1 LNCSKEGFL
10 EERIFRI
17 LLVDDSGPWRAF
29 EVSTLQSEA
38 DLEIISEATN
48 GSEAV
53 QIAEQLQ
60 PDLVLLDIGLPK
72 INGLDAARR
81 IREVCPRTKIL
92 FVSENRSREIA
103 ETALRIG
110 AGGYVVKA
118 AAAIELLPAVKAVL
132 KGKRFVSTSLTGP
145 ALTDDVLASV
155 ETPAHHEVA
164 FYSDD
169 RQLLDG
175 ATHFIGTAL
184 EAGSAVIV
192 VATES
197 HRNDLIPRL
206 QSRGIDIAKAIEQDR
221 YIALN
226 AIDAL
231 STFMVDDMLDPARFI
246 QSFGTVILKA
256 TKAAKGAHSRVAFF
270 GEGAHLLWAQG
281 NADAALLDEKLCNEL
296 IRTYE
301 VDILC
306 AYRVQPF
313 AESMD
318 DDVLQRI
325 CAEHSAVHG
334 LG

>member
-1 LNCSKEGFL
+1 M

-29 EVSTLQSEA
+29 EVSTLQRQA

-72 INGLDAARR
+72 LNGLDAARR
-81 IREVCPRTKIL
+81 ILEGCPRTKIL
-92 FVSENRSREIA
+92 FVSENRSRDIA

-118 AAAIELLPAVKAVL
+118 AAAIELLPAVEAVL
-132 KGKRFVSTSLTGP
+132 KGKRFVSASLTGP
-145 ALTDDVLASV
+145 ALTDDVLASL
-155 ETPAHHEVA
+155 EAPAHQVA

-175 ATHFIGTAL
+175 ATQFIGTAL
-184 EAGSAVIV
+184 EAGNAAIV

-206 QSRGIDIAKAIEQDR
+206 ESRGIDIAKAIEQDR

-226 AIDAL
+226 VTDAL
-231 STFMVDDMLDPARFI
+231 STFMVDDMLDPVRFI
-246 QSFGTVILKA
+246 QSFGTIILRA
-256 TKAAKGAHSRVAFF
+256 TKAAKGAHARVAFF
-270 GEGAHLLWAQG
+270 GEGAHLLWARG
-281 NADAALLDEKLCNEL
+281 NVDAALLDEKLCNEL
-296 IRTYE
+296 IRTYD

-313 AESMD
+313 PESMD
-318 DDVLQRI
+318 DDVFQRI